1 MFNRKKNQ
9 SIENNSNNIIVEL
22 SRFDLVL
29 EDQRMIDDFSL
40 WLKRNGLED
49 PVATDEKLIELLI
62 RTTTILD
69 HFRHFETWRFLM
81 PSYLKAYYRLEAK
94 QIENKEIKD
103 ILLETSDILLSKEWI
118 QRLVDFE
125 PVLGEQYPSWVY
137 LDDRHPMFIPRRAEM
152 VRAKKESS
160 VSLAKKAPITAVI
173 IGLNVLVFLLVNF
186 RPDSRSLMNTWGLS
200 SALWLDG
207 RAITQGYGLSLLS
220 HMFLHQGWFH
230 LLANM
235 ITLGFVGP
243 PIEIAIGR
251 WKFIG
256 LYFTAG
262 LVGGISHLLIFP
274 GPAIFSDLNQFL
286 NLVNYSP
293 VNLNYYYPA
302 AIGASGAISGV
313 LAAIVI
319 IYPHALLYLFGFIR
333 LTVPQFAWGFVVLH
347 IIMLITSILFPDS
360 MFKVVAWHSHLAGF
374 IIGYLWVLC
383 FYRKPNPALEQSI
396 E

>member
-1 MFNRKKNQ
+1 MFNQNKNQ
-9 SIENNSNNIIVEL
+9 SIEDNSNFIIVEL
-22 SRFDLVL
+22 SRSDLNL

-40 WLKRNGLED
+40 WIKRNGLED
-49 PVATDEKLIELLI
+49 PEATDSKLIELLI

-81 PSYLKAYYRLEAK
+81 PSYLKVFNRLEQR
-94 QIENKEIKD
+94 QIENREITD
-103 ILLETSDILLSKEWI
+103 ILSETSDILISVEWA

-125 PVLGEQYPSWVY
+125 PVLGEQFPSWVK
-137 LDDRHPMFIPRRAEM
+137 LDDRHPMFLPRRAEM

-160 VSLAKKAPITAVI
+160 VNISRKAPITAVI
-173 IGLNVLVFLLVNF
+173 IGLNILVFLLVNF
-186 RPDSRSLMNTWGLS
+186 RPDSRYLMNTWGLS

-207 RAITQGYGLSLLS
+207 RAINQGYCLSLLS

-243 PIEIAIGR
+243 PIEVVIGR
-251 WKFIG
+251 WRFIG

-262 LVGGISHLLIFP
+262 IVGGISHLIIFP

-293 VNLNYYYPA
+293 SNLNYYYPA

-319 IYPHALLYLFGFIR
+319 VYPHALLYLFGFIR

-347 IIMLITSILFPDS
+347 IVMLITSVLFPDS
-360 MFKVVAWHSHLAGF
+360 IFKVVAWHSHLAGF
-374 IIGYLWVLC
+374 MIGYLWIKC
-383 FYRKPNPALEQSI
+383 FYQKPNIALS
-396 E
+396 